1 MATGGVLTAI
11 NKKLVDDAART
22 KGTPVAIPAK
32 GGKSK
37 KTPHPRNYCWTHKHC
52 SSKEH
57 MSASCAHKATGHC
70 DNVTASNTCGGSE
83 KDKGWDLACTCWG
96 GW

>member
-57 MSASCAHKATGHC
+57 MSASCANKAVGRRIAA
-70 DNVTASNTCGGSE
+70 TASNTLGGT
-83 KDKGWDLACTCWG
+83 KKNTGWNRART
-96 GW
+96 